1 MESSRGRGGSFPK
14 TEYVFALLDW
24 QYQSR
29 SIRSFYVN
37 HANDMGIGPPS
48 ATGSRQSLE
57 HFFVHGGS
65 RGGDWAHRFNE
76 YGQGQINFDQGTG
89 RISQTN

>member
-1 MESSRGRGGSFPK
+1 MTNSTKRGESIENKILFVLPSMETLHGRGGSFQK

-48 ATGSRQSLE
+48 ATGSRQSL
-57 HFFVHGGS
+57 
-65 RGGDWAHRFNE
+65 
-76 YGQGQINFDQGTG
+76 
-89 RISQTN
+89 